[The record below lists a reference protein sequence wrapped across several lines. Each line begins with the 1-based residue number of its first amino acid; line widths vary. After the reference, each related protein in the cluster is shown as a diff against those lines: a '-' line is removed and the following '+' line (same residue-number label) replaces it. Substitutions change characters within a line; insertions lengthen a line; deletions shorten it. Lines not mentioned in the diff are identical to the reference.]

1 MLICALFLLGMA
13 CNQETELVTAEQES
27 PTNKV
32 STEIAIAPGSV
43 VQDELT
49 GQLLY
54 EAGDPYTLAN
64 VKEAYMRIVAGK
76 SRHEVTRAQID
87 DLIEI
92 GEPEATHYSLKFYP
106 RSETEQWRIMRIEGL
121 KYSFYPFEYLPLTD
135 KQVESLEVSRSSV
148 PTLPF
153 ECRYSVTYTDL
164 MTTEGPA
171 EPQTIHL
178 PTIYATWPVETPL
191 PTDLEYEIVE
201 ELYLPKY
208 NGSESDPSVA
218 LLESEII
225 PITPPWGDDPVWPPV
240 INLPR
245 FKGRIMHYDEK
256 LDTYIPLGGAS
267 VTMRYGS
274 NMVGAVTDNDGYF
287 VIYDYITSIA
297 TTWLDLSNY
306 NYFVSS
312 VANISAP
319 YGEIIGLAD
328 DFPYGIELDQAPTT
342 TSIYLTTNT
351 YPYYETACA
360 AYFYFYG
367 DHNLEPKHQVDGLR
381 MSIYDFIPGDPGG
394 RFTIYGDNKS
404 YIEIY
409 DVTYVMNDNYVHTI
423 ETVFHELG
431 HYNQFYEMEGDFDK
445 MSNMQEFI
453 AEAYASYVAYYLT
466 NEYYSIYN
474 MSFAPDYLF
483 ESRQDWYKYCGP
495 SKYTPLF
502 VDLFDTYNQSTNTIF
517 NFPYD
522 NLSGFSHEAMKL
534 IAQEAVTW
542 EVLKTILRSYINIF
556 YSADDINVYLEYYDS
571 WIEHMKLCNM
581 WED

>member
-32 STEIAIAPGSV
+32 STEITIAPGSV

-54 EAGDPYTLAN
+54 EADDPYTLAN

-121 KYSFYPFEYLPLTD
+121 QYSFYPFEYLPLTD
-135 KQVESLEVSRSSV
+135 EQVESLEISRSSV
-148 PTLPF
+148 STLPF

-208 NGSESDPSVA
+208 TGSESDASVA

-225 PITPPWGDDPVWPPV
+225 PITPPWGDDPVWPPG

-245 FKGRIMHYDEK
+245 FKGRIMHYDAE
-256 LDTYIPLGGAS
+256 LERYIPLGGAS
-267 VTMRYGS
+267 ITMRYGS
-274 NMVGAVTDNDGYF
+274 NMVGAVTDSDGYF

-297 TTWLDLSNY
+297 TTWLDLNNNY
-306 NYFVSS
+306 YFVSS
-312 VANISAP
+312 AANISAP

-328 DFPYGIELDQAPTT
+328 DFPYAIELDQAPTT
-342 TSIYLTTNT
+342 TCISLTNSL
-351 YPYYETACA
+351 PFYETASA
-360 AYFYFYG
+360 TYFYFYG
-367 DHNLEPKHQVDGLR
+367 DHELDPKYQEGGLR
-381 MSIYDFIPGDPGG
+381 LSVLDFSSGTGNAGECYYPTTNTPAYINIYDYYTKADIIG
-394 RFTIYGDNKS
+394 TI
-404 YIEIY
+404 
-409 DVTYVMNDNYVHTI
+409 
-423 ETVFHELG
+423 FHELG
-431 HYNQFYEMEGDFDK
+431 HFTHCYERAGMYYD
-445 MSNMQEFI
+445 MQTIEKFI
-453 AEAYASYVAYYLT
+453 RESFASYVGYYMACQ
-466 NEYYSIYN
+466 YYREHFHFLSSKDLN
-474 MSFAPDYLF
+474 QG
-483 ESRQDWYKYCGP
+483 RQYWAGG
-495 SKYTPLF
+495 SNYTPLF
-502 VDLFDTYNQSTNTIF
+502 VDLFDTYNQHTSEYSRYPN
-517 NFPYD
+517 D
-522 NLSGFSHEAMKL
+522 NLSGFSHEAMQL
-534 IAQEAVTW
+534 IAQEVETW
-542 EVLKTILRSYINIF
+542 GDCKTNLRSYIGVYYTAEDLNI
-556 YSADDINVYLEYYDS
+556 YLAYYDDIFGE
-571 WIEHMKLCNM
+571 
-581 WED
+581 